1 MRTVDDVKSFQ
12 CCGNWKVVVS
22 RSLIED
28 KVPAGMLTENM
39 IVQGITDHSTNTI
52 YVDSTVDQDEQI
64 NVLFHELFHAVYS
77 RVGGFRLSNVKQKEE
92 HEDEVITQITP
103 VLLETL
109 RNNGALTAAL
119 LRKSDAYRY
128 IGEEWTNDQYA
139 ATKEKR
145 ATGIRP

>member
-1 MRTVDDVKSFQ
+1 MRRVEDVKSFT

-22 RSLIED
+22 RSMIEEKTPD
-28 KVPAGMLTENM
+28 GMISENM

-52 YVDSTVDQDEQI
+52 YVDSIVDQDEQI

-77 RVGGFRLSNVKQKEE
+77 RVGGFRLSNVKHKEE

-103 VLLETL
+103 LLLDTL
-109 RNNGALTAAL
+109 RKNGALTAAL
-119 LRKSDAYRY
+119 LRESDAYRY

-145 ATGIRP
+145 NTGIRP

>member
-28 KVPAGMLTENM
+28 KIPAGMLTENM

-109 RNNGALTAAL
+109 RKNGALTAAL
-119 LRKSDAYRY
+119 LRESDAYRY

-145 ATGIRP
+145 NTGIRP

>member
-109 RNNGALTAAL
+109 RKNGALTAAL
-119 LRKSDAYRY
+119 LRESDAYRY

-145 ATGIRP
+145 VTGIRP

>member
-1 MRTVDDVKSFQ
+1 M
-12 CCGNWKVVVS
+12 
-22 RSLIED
+22 IEE
-28 KVPAGMLTENM
+28 KTPADMISDSM
-39 IVQGITDHSTNTI
+39 IVQGITDHSNNTI
-52 YVDSTVDQDEQI
+52 YVDSIIDQHEQI

-109 RNNGALTAAL
+109 RKNGALTAAL
-119 LRKSDAYRY
+119 LRESDAYRY

>member
-1 MRTVDDVKSFQ
+1 MEEKTPD
-12 CCGNWKVVVS
+12 
-22 RSLIED
+22 
-28 KVPAGMLTENM
+28 GMISENM

-52 YVDSTVDQDEQI
+52 YVDSIVDQDEQI

-77 RVGGFRLSNVKQKEE
+77 RVGGFRLSNVKHKEE

-103 VLLETL
+103 LLLDTL
-109 RNNGALTAAL
+109 RKNGALTAAL
-119 LRKSDAYRY
+119 LRESDAYRY

-145 ATGIRP
+145 NTGIRP

>member
-109 RNNGALTAAL
+109 RKNGALTAAL
-119 LRKSDAYRY
+119 LRESDAYRY

>member
-1 MRTVDDVKSFQ
+1 MRRVEDVKSFT
-12 CCGNWKVVVS
+12 CCGNWQVVVS
-22 RSLIED
+22 RSMIEEKTPD
-28 KVPAGMLTENM
+28 GMISENM

-52 YVDSTVDQDEQI
+52 YVDSIVGQDEQI

-77 RVGGFRLSNVKQKEE
+77 RVGGFRLSNVKHKEE

-103 VLLETL
+103 LLLDTL
-109 RNNGALTAAL
+109 RKNGALTAAL
-119 LRKSDAYRY
+119 LRESDAYRY

-145 ATGIRP
+145 NTGIRP

>member
-28 KVPAGMLTENM
+28 KIPAGMLTENM

-109 RNNGALTAAL
+109 RKNGALTAAL
-119 LRKSDAYRY
+119 LRESDAYRY